1 VIDKPVSTDYL
12 AISKALSA
20 VFPKYTN
27 TILWHEDARLQ
38 ELDVSGYYGL
48 QINRLINDAPV
59 TLFLYQKPIDASYV
73 LTDLGSLIFTNDI
86 IEPLAKRRAFRNN
99 MRYED
104 YDMFASNMVQTK
116 RFQRLLASFNLSLTN
131 SIDITHQFH
140 GLEELPKALKSFNK
154 LFDDLNTTAEVSVQ
168 A

>member
-1 VIDKPVSTDYL
+1 MIDKPVSTDYL

-27 TILWHEDARLQ
+27 TILWHEDSRLQ

-48 QINRLINDAPV
+48 QINRLINDLPV

-86 IEPLAKRRAFRNN
+86 IEPLAKRGNFGIICVMKIMICLRQIWCGPN
-99 MRYED
+99 
-104 YDMFASNMVQTK
+104 ASSAYWPV
-116 RFQRLLASFNLSLTN
+116 
-131 SIDITHQFH
+131 SI
-140 GLEELPKALKSFNK
+140 
-154 LFDDLNTTAEVSVQ
+154 
-168 A
+168 